1 MMYLADAIENAKS
14 RDRGAITQALANS
27 TYSDHIMPYGQTKV
41 VDGQNMGARPLMTQ
55 VLDGDIKVIFPTD
68 YREATPLFPMKG

>member
-1 MMYLADAIENAKS
+1 
-14 RDRGAITQALANS
+14 
-27 TYSDHIMPYGQTKV
+27 
-41 VDGQNMGARPLMTQ
+41 MGARPLMTQ